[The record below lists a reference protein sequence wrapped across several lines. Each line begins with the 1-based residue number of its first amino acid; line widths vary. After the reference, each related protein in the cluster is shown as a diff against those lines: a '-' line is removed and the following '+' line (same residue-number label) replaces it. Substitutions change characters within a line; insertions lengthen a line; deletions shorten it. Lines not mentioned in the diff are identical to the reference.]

1 MEKLKGA
8 ISAFLKN
15 AGLEKGVK
23 QNNAILIWENVVGK
37 KIAENTN
44 PEKVEHGVL
53 TIKTENASWRQELL
67 FKKGEIIIKLNKE
80 LGQKTIKEIKFI

>member
-1 MEKLKGA
+1 METLKTSIG
-8 ISAFLKN
+8 AFLKS

-23 QNNAILIWENVVGK
+23 QNNAILIWGGVVGAT
-37 KIAENTN
+37 IAEKTN

-67 FKKGEIIIKLNKE
+67 FKKSEIIKKINQE
-80 LGQKTIKEIKFI
+80 LGKNTIREIKFI

>member
-1 MEKLKGA
+1 MERLK
-8 ISAFLKN
+8 ISIGAFLKS

-23 QNNAILIWENVVGK
+23 QNNAILIWDGVVGAT
-37 KIAENTN
+37 IAEKTI

-67 FKKGEIIIKLNKE
+67 FKKSEIIKKLNQE
-80 LGQKTIKEIKFI
+80 LGKKTIREINFI

>member
-1 MEKLKGA
+1 METLKTSIG
-8 ISAFLKN
+8 AFLKS

-23 QNNAILIWENVVGK
+23 QNNAILIWGGVVGAT
-37 KIAENTN
+37 IAEKTN

-67 FKKGEIIIKLNKE
+67 FKKSEIIKKLNRE
-80 LGQKTIKEIKFI
+80 LGKNTIREIKFI

>member
-1 MEKLKGA
+1 MEKIKTSIG
-8 ISAFLKN
+8 AFLKS

-23 QNNAILIWENVVGK
+23 QNNAILIWDGVVGTT
-37 KIAENTN
+37 IAEKTS

-67 FKKGEIIIKLNKE
+67 FKKGEIIKKLNQE
-80 LGQKTIKEIKFI
+80 LGQKTIREIKFI

>member
-1 MEKLKGA
+1 METLKTS
-8 ISAFLKN
+8 IRAFLKS

-23 QNNAILIWENVVGK
+23 QNNAILIWGGVVGAT
-37 KIAENTN
+37 IAEKTN

-67 FKKGEIIIKLNKE
+67 FKKSEIIKKLNQE
-80 LGQKTIKEIKFI
+80 LGKNTIREIKFI